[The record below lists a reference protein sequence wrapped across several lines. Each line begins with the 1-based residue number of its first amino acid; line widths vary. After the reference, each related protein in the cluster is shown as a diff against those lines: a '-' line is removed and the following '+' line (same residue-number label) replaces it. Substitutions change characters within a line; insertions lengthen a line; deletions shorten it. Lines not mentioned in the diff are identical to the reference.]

1 MLFPEG
7 MAANCLAPSQVLS
20 LCAISAKLRSE
31 VGPES
36 RSGITGRDPQAHF
49 LPVMLNLG
57 GGFLGFRT
65 LGETAGHIS
74 FLQCWG
80 GLFVVWNPL
89 TLFEKLCVHVW
100 GRGDFF
106 LIHILPT
113 FLSRGGTS

>member
-57 GGFLGFRT
+57 GAFWGLELWERPQGTFPSCSAGGAFLWFGT
-65 LGETAGHIS
+65 L
-74 FLQCWG
+74 
-80 GLFVVWNPL
+80 
-89 TLFEKLCVHVW
+89 
-100 GRGDFF
+100 
-106 LIHILPT
+106 
-113 FLSRGGTS
+113 